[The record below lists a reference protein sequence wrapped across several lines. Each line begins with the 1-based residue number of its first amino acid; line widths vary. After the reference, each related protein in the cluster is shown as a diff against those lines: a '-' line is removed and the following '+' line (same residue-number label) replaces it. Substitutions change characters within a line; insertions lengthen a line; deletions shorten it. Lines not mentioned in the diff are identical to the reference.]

1 MKLEFRDNELYKDD
15 NRLGYIEYIK
25 DNEPSDKYVFWFKTS
40 TGEYD
45 LHYFEDSL
53 EETKKAV
60 LEDYETTYAW
70 RWSYG
75 WAN

>member
-15 NRLGYIEYIK
+15 ELKGYIEYIK
-25 DNEPSDKYVFWFKTS
+25 DNNPHDKYVFWVCPK
-40 TGEYD
+40 GVKAVNEYE

-60 LEDYETTYAW
+60 LEDYETTYA
-70 RWSYG
+70 
-75 WAN
+75 

>member
-25 DNEPSDKYVFWFKTS
+25 DNEPSDKYVFWVKTS

-70 RWSYG
+70 R
-75 WAN
+75 